1 MTLTKVIMTEWLKN
15 CCSNFEFVVEQKFM
29 SHWMSRQSMH
39 CFGGKK
45 CMKFDIEVL
54 WRVEKQEQQTA
65 LWKNRETLKK
75 KNCLTEVSSKWTILG
90 IFNELLATQKCK
102 RSSLRSQCWMRL
114 FRRFSN
120 TVGEA
125 GKIVLHTEPND
136 WPSTFNWC
144 HFQSELKF
152 HALFHSP
159 IHFVPFHLDQ
169 FLRCKTHCDK
179 QIIFLNFSKHSD
191 IKKIQKKNI
200 AKKRQKIA
208 KKMPNIRTK
217 KKNIKKN

>member
-1 MTLTKVIMTEWLKN
+1 
-15 CCSNFEFVVEQKFM
+15 M
-29 SHWMSRQSMH
+29 SHLNFWILVPLLDRKLQV
-39 CFGGKK
+39 F
-45 CMKFDIEVL
+45 
-54 WRVEKQEQQTA
+54 RY
-65 LWKNRETLKK
+65 
-75 KNCLTEVSSKWTILG
+75 SSNWLFLG
-90 IFNELLATQKCK
+90 IFNELLSTQKCK

-179 QIIFLNFSKHSD
+179 QIIFGHDNFWKFFQAFRH
-191 IKKIQKKNI
+191 QN
-200 AKKRQKIA
+200 AKK
-208 KKMPNIRTK
+208 
-217 KKNIKKN
+217 

>member
-1 MTLTKVIMTEWLKN
+1 MLENHSKCLVLILAFSTKFCPIKSDLSGNTVWPQP
-15 CCSNFEFVVEQKFM
+15 SGFQK
-29 SHWMSRQSMH
+29 
-39 CFGGKK
+39 
-45 CMKFDIEVL
+45 L
-54 WRVEKQEQQTA
+54 A
-65 LWKNRETLKK
+65 
-75 KNCLTEVSSKWTILG
+75 KWTIFG

-114 FRRFSN
+114 FLIFKHC
-120 TVGEA
+120 GEA

-159 IHFVPFHLDQ
+159 IHFVPYHLDQ

-200 AKKRQKIA
+200 VACLRAKRASFTKKVCIPLKKIA
-208 KKMPNIRTK
+208 FSAFFVNCKIENGIFQHLCSNYLT
-217 KKNIKKN
+217 